1 MWKVQ
6 EIIQMAATFIYAVT
20 DLGGA
25 ERFRPRIND
34 TVLKT
39 QVAMEKCYESTSK
52 RTLAAPIAMKF
63 TQT

>member
-1 MWKVQ
+1 
-6 EIIQMAATFIYAVT
+6 MAATFIYAVT

-39 QVAMEKCYESTSK
+39 QVAMEKCYESTS
-52 RTLAAPIAMKF
+52 
-63 TQT
+63 